1 MKWLLGALLV
11 LNLFAGLYA
20 LIKQKP
26 ERDLKAQE
34 VNAAQLKLLPPDW
47 KPPQL
52 ASAALAETA
61 SAPLALPASA
71 PAVATLPLERPAAS
85 QPAAATSKPAAK
97 PALAASV
104 TPPASA
110 SKPADGKL
118 ADSKPLAPA
127 KPAESKP
134 VGSATAAAKLCRN
147 WGPLDPKQLER
158 VQGGLPSLQ
167 LSTAPAASVKEELR
181 GSGRI
186 WVFYPPLATQAETQ
200 TLVSELRS
208 KGFDS
213 YIVKTA
219 GEFKNHLSLGLFSKL
234 DAAQA
239 LLQRLKEA
247 GYDKAKLDVR
257 GERARVTTLSFKALD
272 EATLARLQAL
282 QQRLLPG
289 IVLQD
294 CR

>member
-52 ASAALAETA
+52 ASAALASAPLAEAA
-61 SAPLALPASA
+61 SAPLASA
-71 PAVATLPLERPAAS
+71 PAVSKPAVAKTAS
-85 QPAAATSKPAAK
+85 QPAAIAPKIAVKPAVA
-97 PALAASV
+97 PSV
-104 TPPASA
+104 TPPLPPAKPVDQPA
-110 SKPADGKL
+110 VPLKPAD
-118 ADSKPLAPA
+118 A
-127 KPAESKP
+127 KQ
-134 VGSATAAAKLCRN
+134 ATAKVAANLCRN

-167 LSTAPAASVKEELR
+167 LATAPVASVKEELR

-213 YIVKTA
+213 YIVKTDGA
-219 GEFKNHLSLGLFSKL
+219 FKNHLSLGLFSKQ

-257 GERARVTTLSFKALD
+257 GEHTRLTTLNFKALD
-272 EATLARLQAL
+272 DAALARLKAL

-289 IVLQD
+289 IPLQE

>member
-52 ASAALAETA
+52 ASAAVASAPLAETA
-61 SAPLALPASA
+61 SAPQASA
-71 PAVATLPLERPAAS
+71 PAVSKPAAAKTAS
-85 QPAAATSKPAAK
+85 QPAAITPKTAVK
-97 PALAASV
+97 PALAPSV
-104 TPPASA
+104 TSPLAPTKPAEQPA
-110 SKPADGKL
+110 VPLKPADTKQATAKL
-118 ADSKPLAPA
+118 AAN
-127 KPAESKP
+127 
-134 VGSATAAAKLCRN
+134 LCRN

-167 LSTAPAASVKEELR
+167 LATAPAASVKEELR

-200 TLVSELRS
+200 TLVSELRG

-213 YIVKTA
+213 YIVKTDGA
-219 GEFKNHLSLGLFSKL
+219 FKNHLSLGLFSKQ

-257 GERARVTTLSFKALD
+257 GEQTRLTTLNFKALD
-272 EATLARLQAL
+272 DAALARLKAL

-289 IVLQD
+289 IPLQE

>member
-47 KPPQL
+47 QPPQL
-52 ASAALAETA
+52 ASSAMASAPLAETA
-61 SAPLALPASA
+61 SAPLAQPASA
-71 PAVATLPLERPAAS
+71 PAVAKPAADKGAS
-85 QPAAATSKPAAK
+85 QPAAVPPKTVAK
-97 PALAASV
+97 PAVAQSV
-104 TPPASA
+104 TP
-110 SKPADGKL
+110 
-118 ADSKPLAPA
+118 PLAPA
-127 KPAESKP
+127 KAVDGQPAAPLNPADAKQ
-134 VGSATAAAKLCRN
+134 ATAKVAANLCRN

-167 LSTAPAASVKEELR
+167 LATAPAASVKEELR

-213 YIVKTA
+213 YIVKTDGA
-219 GEFKNHLSLGLFSKL
+219 FKNHLSLGLFSKL

-239 LLQRLKEA
+239 LLQRLKTA

-257 GERARVTTLSFKALD
+257 GEHARITTLSFKALD
-272 EATLARLQAL
+272 EATLARLKAL

-289 IVLQD
+289 IPLQD

>member
-52 ASAALAETA
+52 ASAAVASAPLAETA
-61 SAPLALPASA
+61 SASLAELASA
-71 PAVATLPLERPAAS
+71 PVVSKQAATKTAS
-85 QPAAATSKPAAK
+85 QPAAIAPKTAAK
-97 PALAASV
+97 SVVAPAV
-104 TPPASA
+104 MP
-110 SKPADGKL
+110 
-118 ADSKPLAPA
+118 PLAPA
-127 KPAESKP
+127 KPADSKP
-134 VGSATAAAKLCRN
+134 AVPLKPADAKLATANLCRN

-167 LSTAPAASVKEELR
+167 LATTPAASVKEELR

-213 YIVKTA
+213 YIVKTDGA
-219 GEFKNHLSLGLFSKL
+219 FKNHLSLGLFSKQE
-234 DAAQA
+234 AAQA
-239 LLQRLKEA
+239 LLQRLKEV

-257 GERARVTTLSFKALD
+257 GEHTRLTTLNFKALD
-272 EATLARLQAL
+272 DAALTRLKAL
-282 QQRLLPG
+282 QLRLLPG
-289 IVLQD
+289 IPLQE